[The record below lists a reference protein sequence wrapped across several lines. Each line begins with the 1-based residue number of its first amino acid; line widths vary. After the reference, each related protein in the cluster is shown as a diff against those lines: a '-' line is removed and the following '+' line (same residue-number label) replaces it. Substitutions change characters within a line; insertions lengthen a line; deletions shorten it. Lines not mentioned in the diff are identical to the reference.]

1 MKKTIKSI
9 KRWILLSITIICFAS
24 PFPNWIYSIVKD
36 IQFSANCGDYLE
48 LSADANSVVLA
59 EKHLTTAINYLEENN
74 LTSGQAKW
82 FVAYPKNDISLWF
95 ENLKTAQIQLQEMIK
110 DGNYTELE
118 QSNMLMKLRETLM
131 DGGENERITLPLAI
145 SLAPN
150 GTLLVWLNSVLWLFM
165 WALGGFMAWRTYR
178 AFDDYTDY
186 LYELKWKET
195 YK

>member
-1 MKKTIKSI
+1 MEKTIKSI
-9 KRWILLSITIICFAS
+9 KRWILLLITIICFAL
-24 PFPNWIYSIVKD
+24 PFTNWIYSIVKD

-95 ENLKTAQIQLQEMIK
+95 ENLKTAQMQLQKMIK

-131 DGGENERITLPLAI
+131 DDGESASITLPLAI
-145 SLAPN
+145 SLWPN
-150 GTLLVWLNSVLWLFM
+150 GTLLVWLNSVLWLFA
-165 WALGGFMAWRTYR
+165 WVLGGIMVWRTYV
-178 AFDDYTDY
+178 AFEDYSDY
-186 LYELKWKET
+186 LWELRQKER